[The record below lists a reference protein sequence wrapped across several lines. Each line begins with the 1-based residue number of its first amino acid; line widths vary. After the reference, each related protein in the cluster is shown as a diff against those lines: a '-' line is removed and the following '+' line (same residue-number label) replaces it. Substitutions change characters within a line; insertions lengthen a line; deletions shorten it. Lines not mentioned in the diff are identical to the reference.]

1 VDRRVHWR
9 FTWRQSR
16 LVRWAGT
23 TAGGAGLGLVVAAL
37 LARADAPLVAGGT
50 ALAVATVCA
59 AVLSVRLV
67 RQGRVRTGAAAR
79 VAAAA
84 APVALALYALALRGQ
99 VVAVLAV
106 AATLQ
111 VALAAG
117 TFATALR
124 SVGTVDPGAETLSYG
139 TSDSQVTVDLTDA
152 DAAYALSFRHRALL
166 VLRWERSRPLDPA
179 RPSLVVVSRDAATL
193 TRRIV
198 RS

>member
-1 VDRRVHWR
+1 MDRRVDWQ

-23 TAGGAGLGLVVAAL
+23 TAGSAGLGLVVAAL
-37 LARADAPLVAGGT
+37 LARADAPLVAGGAT
-50 ALAVATVCA
+50 LAVTTVCA

-106 AATLQ
+106 AGTLQ
-111 VALAAG
+111 IGLATGAL
-117 TFATALR
+117 ATALR
-124 SVGTVDPGAETLSYG
+124 SVGTVDQDGETLSYG
-139 TSDSQVTVDLTDA
+139 TSDSQVTVDLTGA
-152 DAAYALSFRHRALL
+152 QAAYAVTFRHRALL
-166 VLRWERSRPLDPA
+166 LLRWERSRPLDPA

-193 TRRIV
+193 ARRIV